1 MSSKSAWSAKRQ
13 RQYVHVKKG
22 LVAAGKP
29 APLAEEVGARA
40 VNHTRAV
47 HDETQAAAEV
57 AAAAPDTAVPSSDPV
72 EEGPSLTQLRHE
84 ARLRGIKG
92 RSVMNRAQLEAAL
105 QT

>member
-13 RQYVHVKKG
+13 RQYVHVKKN

-29 APLAEEVGARA
+29 VPQAEEVAARV

-47 HDETQAAAEV
+47 HEETQASADV
-57 AAAAPDTAVPSSDPV
+57 AAAAPDTAAPSPEPV
-72 EEGPSLTQLRHE
+72 EDGPSLTQLRHE